1 MQSGAAATLNQVLS
15 LSIECGDCG
24 RMRWRKPQELY
35 RLSGV
40 GPSTQITELGS
51 RLVCSACHSEGLD
64 GRNISIQA
72 AFSFENDR
80 IRAEAR
86 RINNQAVRVAG

>member
-1 MQSGAAATLNQVLS
+1 MQSGAGATLNQVLS

-35 RLSGV
+35 RLRGV
-40 GPSTQITELGS
+40 SPSTQIADLGS
-51 RLVCSACHSEGLD
+51 RLVCSACQAEGLD

-72 AFSFENDR
+72 AFSFEADR
-80 IRAEAR
+80 IRADAW
-86 RINNQAVRVAG
+86 RINNQAVREAG

>member
-1 MQSGAAATLNQVLS
+1 MQSGAAATLSQVLS

-35 RLSGV
+35 RLRGV
-40 GPSTQITELGS
+40 SPSTPIAELGS
-51 RLVCSACHSEGLD
+51 RLVCSVCQSDGLD

-72 AFSFENDR
+72 AFSLENDR
-80 IRAEAR
+80 IRADAWR
-86 RINNQAVRVAG
+86 VNNQAVREAG

>member
-35 RLSGV
+35 RLRGV
-40 GPSTQITELGS
+40 SSSTQIAELGS
-51 RLVCSACHSEGLD
+51 RLICSACQSQGLD

-72 AFSFENDR
+72 AFSFEADR
-80 IRAEAR
+80 IRAEAWR
-86 RINNQAVRVAG
+86 TNNQAVREAG